1 METMSLTS
9 TNKVE
14 TNVVELIVA
23 VSEEE
28 LQKAVQAAYKKNV
41 GKIAIPGFRKGKAPK
56 AMIEKLY
63 GKDFFYEDAVNAL
76 YPVAYEA
83 AVEEANIDPVDQ
95 AKVDNLEFK
104 EGEGFTFRAT
114 VTVKPEVEISDYKGI
129 KAEKTIETI
138 MAADVNAELDKLRE
152 RNARLVTV
160 ENRAAKKDDT
170 ATIDFEGFV
179 DGVAF
184 EGGKG
189 EEYPLVLGSGAF
201 IPGFEEQVIGHKL
214 GEEFDVNV
222 TFPEEYHVDT
232 LCGKPAVFK
241 VAIKNLQKKELPV
254 LDDEFAKDVSEFD
267 TLADLKKDI
276 KEKLQA
282 GKDEAAQQEVEQ
294 TLIDAVVANMKAE
307 IPQVMIENKA
317 NELMND
323 FAYRL
328 QSQGLGLDMYLQYT
342 GMDQES
348 FRKSFEGSAE
358 RQVKVRLAMEKI
370 AELEGVSVTV
380 DELDAEFKR
389 LAEMY
394 GLEEAKIREFIPTK
408 DVKEDLYVTKA
419 IDIVRGSAEITEK
432 KVKKSAS
439 KAKKED
445 EAEETEEK

>member
-1 METMSLTS
+1 MSLTS
-9 TNKVE
+9 SKKVE
-14 TNVVELIVA
+14 TNVVELEIA
-23 VSEEE
+23 VTEEQ
-28 LQKAVQAAYKKNV
+28 LQKATQAAYKKNIK
-41 GKIAIPGFRKGKAPK
+41 KIAIPGFRKGKAPK

-63 GKDFFYEDAVNAL
+63 GKDFFYEDAVNMI
-76 YPVAYEA
+76 YPEAYEA
-83 AVEEANIDPVDQ
+83 AVEEANISPVDQ
-95 AKVDNLEFK
+95 AKVDNLTFK

-114 VTVKPEVEISDYKGI
+114 VTVKPEVEVSNYKGI
-129 KAEKTIETI
+129 KAEKNVETI

-170 ATIDFEGFV
+170 ATINFEGFV

-189 EEYPLVLGSGAF
+189 EDYPLVLGSGAF
-201 IPGFEEQVIGHKL
+201 IPGFEDQVIGHKM

-222 TFPEEYHVDT
+222 TFPDEYHVES
-232 LCGKPAVFK
+232 LCSKPAVFK
-241 VAIKNLQKKELPV
+241 VTINNLQKKELPA

-276 KEKLQA
+276 KTKLQT

-294 TLIDAVVANMKAE
+294 TLIDSVIANMKAE
-307 IPQVMIENKA
+307 IPQVMVENKA

-342 GMDQES
+342 GMDRES
-348 FRKSFEGSAE
+348 FKKSFEATAE
-358 RQVKVRLAMEKI
+358 RQVKIRLAMEKI
-370 AELEGVSVTV
+370 AELENIAVTV
-380 DELDAEFKR
+380 DELDAEYKR

-394 GLEEAKIREFIPTK
+394 GLEEEKVRQFIPSR

-419 IDIVRGSAEITEK
+419 IDIVRNSAEIKEN
-432 KVKKSAS
+432 KVKKSS
-439 KAKKED
+439 KSKKD
-445 EAEETEEK
+445 EEEADEEEK